1 MSQSNLSA
9 PQIESWF
16 IQQMAEQLDLD
27 PAEVD
32 PTATFDSYA
41 LDSAKAMLVASRA
54 EKMLGFQLSPTLLF
68 HYPTI
73 QSLAQRL
80 AEEAT
85 AMEADLFK
93 TVDPKLLEQILS
105 QVERL
110 SRPS

>member
-1 MSQSNLSA
+1 MSQSNLSVS
-9 PQIESWF
+9 QIESWF
-16 IQQMAEQLDLD
+16 VNQMAEQLGMD
-27 PAEVD
+27 PEDVD
-32 PTATFDSYA
+32 ATATFDSYA

-54 EKMLGFQLSPTLLF
+54 EKMLGFQLSPTLLW

-85 AMEADLFK
+85 AMENDLLKNAD
-93 TVDPKLLEQILS
+93 PAMLEQILA

-110 SRPS
+110 TRP